1 MKAAERLGEPGTM
14 LFLHEFFEVNVRGE
28 GQGTSSQIY
37 QALEFAPQDD
47 GSVHVKGQYYCHPK
61 YVRGHARVPV
71 GTHTYDEAS
80 SSEDGDL
87 ALRDVAPELV
97 KVDNCTAWFSMA
109 SLTDGKPR
117 VVHPDAIKDRSVHI
131 AGKEQHWVCG
141 SVATELAP
149 NLPGTG
155 SVGPYGFS
163 VRRIARD
170 DIISR
175 PEDVLGEEYTSCTSE
190 WDNMELVFAGIRG
203 VLRCGSGARSG
214 SFETPWSLQTFR
226 FWNQVTD
233 TKRSDWARS
242 ASQTKESRFD
252 ATFNYQQV
260 HRDIER
266 LEVVYKSKRDM
277 RRLQM
282 VSGFFGMVAVA
293 KETEQ
298 GQDAIHRFET
308 GTNLRVVT
316 SDACLKNA
324 EPGMLPEEYWTSRR
338 GTHGSVR
345 LRFDREKGQPRGT
358 LKVTVVWYEVT
369 FNDRPGFEDDF
380 LIV

>member
-1 MKAAERLGEPGTM
+1 MMKSAERLGEPATM
-14 LFLHEFFEVNVRGE
+14 LFLYEFFEVNVRGE
-28 GQGTSSQIY
+28 GQATRSQIY
-37 QALEFAPQDD
+37 QALEFAPQED
-47 GSVHVKGQYYCHPK
+47 GSIHVKGQYYCLPR
-61 YVRGHARVPV
+61 YVRGHARVPA

-97 KVDNCTAWFSMA
+97 MVDNCTAWFSMA

-117 VVHPDAIKDRSVHI
+117 VVHPDAIKDRSIHI

-141 SVATELAP
+141 SVATERTEE
-149 NLPGTG
+149 GQE
-155 SVGPYGFS
+155 GFS
-163 VRRIARD
+163 VRRITRE

-190 WDNMELVFAGIRG
+190 WDNMELVFAGVRG
-203 VLRCGSGARSG
+203 VLRCGSGSRSG

-233 TKRSDWARS
+233 TNRREWARS
-242 ASQTKESRFD
+242 ATQTKESRFD
-252 ATFNYQQV
+252 ATFNFQQV

-298 GQDAIHRFET
+298 GQQAIHRFET

-316 SDACLKNA
+316 SDACLKEA
-324 EPGMLPEEYWTSRR
+324 EEGMLPEDYWALRR
-338 GTHGSVR
+338 GTHGSVK

-358 LKVTVVWYEVT
+358 LKVTVVWHEVT
-369 FNDRPGFEDDF
+369 FNDRPGFEDEY